1 MHTDNTVIECY
12 IVLLLTT
19 RCSHSTTRCLHI
31 GTRYFYST
39 TTRWLQRFILPSHL
53 MMKFCR
59 GRFIRVFP
67 IQHIFYKCGQ
77 YFLHVLVKGDGL
89 LSSNAFLGSLSV
101 LSWYTRFHF
110 VDNSVGLLF
119 EVLCILIFVKCCA
132 TGLASTPKTKLK
144 QYIYVIIYFKV
155 LFSNFGTF
163 KLTSLHYFTYIMSII
178 EDGKSIDNCL
188 LL

>member
-1 MHTDNTVIECY
+1 MELDIFIVQLLDGYRDLSYHHTLWWSFVGVDLSEFFQFNT
-12 IVLLLTT
+12 
-19 RCSHSTTRCLHI
+19 
-31 GTRYFYST
+31 F
-39 TTRWLQRFILPSHL
+39 
-53 MMKFCR
+53 
-59 GRFIRVFP
+59 
-67 IQHIFYKCGQ
+67 FYKCGQ

-178 EDGKSIDNCL
+178 EDGKSKDNCL